1 MSNMAKSFHCNIKY
15 CPPIYPKNKIQFLN
29 LKTAR
34 AYSQKQTQNHLEL
47 GATLITVPVLFSLV
61 PPDIKIRFFFFF
73 SFLAARGRFFE
84 ILISRENRYH
94 NFVQNRILNIDEEI
108 CKKLVRLIV
117 GINECWK
124 VEQLDRLRRQR
135 TCNQLE
141 HVTAWCCCVRFRV
154 QIHEPRYNFAFVE
167 HSKNKL

>member
-1 MSNMAKSFHCNIKY
+1 MAKSFHCNIKY
-15 CPPIYPKNKIQFLN
+15 CPPIYPRNKIQFLN

-73 SFLAARGRFFE
+73 IFSRSRAIFWDFDIAWKQVSQFF
-84 ILISRENRYH
+84 
-94 NFVQNRILNIDEEI
+94 QNRILNIDEEI

-167 HSKNKL
+167 HSKNRL